1 MTPYNFNQHKHNYAV
16 WAAARAVQRGFT
28 TTGNIKIA
36 IEKSDL
42 RQFSE
47 DISYYSSEQFEKFHR
62 VCSRQLIN
70 AFSDLNLAD
79 VSYGRAAKIISIYLK
94 TSVVLT
100 SKGECEKSKIIH
112 PPIDSILLN
121 NISKI
126 EGLSNLKAIRWT
138 QLEEFGYWELINK
151 LKSYFTKLDW
161 TLEEYWTHEL
171 DS

>member
-1 MTPYNFNQHKHNYAV
+1 MIPYAFNQHKHNFAL
-16 WAAARAVQRGFT
+16 WTAARAVQRGFT

-47 DISYYSSEQFEKFHR
+47 DTSSYGSEQFEKFHKT
-62 VCSRQLIN
+62 CSHQLIN
-70 AFSDLNLAD
+70 SFSNLNLPD

-94 TSVVLT
+94 TSVVL
-100 SKGECEKSKIIH
+100 SNKGECDKSKIIH

-126 EGLSNLKAIRWT
+126 EELSSLKAIRWT
-138 QLEEFGYWELINK
+138 QLDEHSYWALVYKI
-151 LKSYFTKLDW
+151 KSHFRKLDW
-161 TLEEYWTHEL
+161 TLEEFWTPAV
-171 DS
+171 DN